1 MGGRV
6 LCFFG
11 ADGSG
16 KSTLARL
23 VALHLSLKGYRV
35 GVSWL
40 RGTHTL
46 ASLLARFLSRFE
58 TLRGPCNPYYNIC
71 VPGKLRSLWLSL
83 ELISVLPVVLW
94 RFVLRRRLLNLVVAE
109 RSPVDFLVWLIL
121 TLRSTGVAGGIVGR
135 VVLALSLRACDDM
148 VYVRADRGVL
158 AERRRGEREEA
169 LIPVQLAIY
178 DRVASALKVDTI
190 DTTSSSINDSLGGA
204 EGYWRHPLVAETLLG

>member
-23 VALHLSLKGYRV
+23 VALHFSLKGYRV

-58 TLRGPCNPYYNIC
+58 TLRGPCNPYYSIC
-71 VPGKLRSLWLSL
+71 IPGKLRSLWLLL
-83 ELISVLPVVLW
+83 ELVSVLSVVLW
-94 RFVLRRRLLNLVVAE
+94 RFMLRRRLLDLVVAE

-121 TLRSTGVAGGIVGR
+121 TLRSTEVASSIVGR
-135 VVLALSLRACDDM
+135 VVLALSLRVCDGL

-158 AERRRGEREEA
+158 VERRKGESEEA

-178 DRVASALKVDTI
+178 DGVASALGVDTV
-190 DTTSSSINDSLGGA
+190 DTTSSSIRDSLRGVLRVI
-204 EGYWRHPLVAETLLG
+204 EGTR